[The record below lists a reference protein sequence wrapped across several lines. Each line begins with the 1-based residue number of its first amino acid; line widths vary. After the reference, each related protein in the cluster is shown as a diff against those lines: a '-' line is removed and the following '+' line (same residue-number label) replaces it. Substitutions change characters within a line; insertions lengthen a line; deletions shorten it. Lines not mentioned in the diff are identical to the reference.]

1 MNYEYAKTRD
11 GVFVRIK
18 QRLVKR
24 KKHEQ
29 VDKELKLENEVEI
42 LEEQIK
48 EKQAEL
54 KDENHFELV
63 GFILTNLIL
72 MLVGFALGI
81 PNILALPFI
90 FLMSI
95 LCCLGGVYTLKN
107 PFKVIRNRKTIKLQ
121 LEHLNRSLNVTKDK
135 LEALNVSKNRSDDT
149 LRKEK
154 FDMTPVDVIDLTAFN
169 NDYRQRLQQELEFLS
184 HYKDLR
190 KRFKQGTLEQ
200 SMTGTFSLEQI
211 DYISECL
218 GEERKRRK

>member
-18 QRLVKR
+18 QKLVKR

-29 VDKELKLENEVEI
+29 VDEELKLENEVEI

-54 KDENHFELV
+54 KDEMPLEWVGLV
-63 GFILTNLIL
+63 FGALIL
-72 MLVGFALGI
+72 MIVSF
-81 PNILALPFI
+81 PFFGTI
-90 FLMSI
+90 NVIIALMSLLI
-95 LCCLGGVYTLKN
+95 SSIVGVIAGFRN
-107 PFKVIRNRKTIKLQ
+107 PFKVLRNRKTIKLQ
-121 LEHLNRSLNVTKDK
+121 LKHLNRSLNVTKDK
-135 LEALNVSKNRSDDT
+135 LEALNVSKDRSDDT
-149 LRKEK
+149 LREEK

-184 HYKDLR
+184 HYKKLR